1 MRHIFDAE
9 GDPDQRVRT
18 LEADAI
24 HCIVYRFGE
33 EVGLACRVW
42 WVGAMRGERVRQ
54 GQGSAKA
61 TAVTVTTPTGHV
73 CTLAGQIASLAK
85 LAQRGSRLAAAY
97 FVLARRR

>member
-24 HCIVYRFGE
+24 HCIVYRLGE

-54 GQGSAKA
+54 G
-61 TAVTVTTPTGHV
+61 
-73 CTLAGQIASLAK
+73 
-85 LAQRGSRLAAAY
+85 
-97 FVLARRR
+97 